1 MIITPL
7 SSACAAEIKELD
19 LSQELAQNA
28 IKQIEQAWHEHLVL
42 VIRNQNLSP
51 EMQMTFAGQF
61 GSLGE
66 RGRPTN
72 RRKEVDDYDGIIML
86 VTNKRNSEGNFI
98 GTIPEGE
105 LWFHSD
111 VSYQEIPHKATL
123 LHAIELPTTGGNTM
137 FANMYTAFKNIPEK
151 LKTLLNGRRALHAYD
166 FAMSERVNI
175 KEGLDNIQHC
185 WQPIFIQHPET
196 GRTALYV
203 SRLMTAAIEGLS
215 QSENDEVLSE
225 LFEISEDPNIIY
237 EHVWQQ
243 GDLLMTDNRCC
254 IHARHDFPHD
264 QVRLL
269 RRCTVKGDQSLV
281 AAA

>member
-7 SSACAAEIKELD
+7 SSACAAEFKGLD
-19 LSQELAQNA
+19 LSKKLARKTV
-28 IKQIEQAWHEHLVL
+28 KQIEQAWHQHLVV
-42 VIRNQNLSP
+42 VIRNQNLTP
-51 EMQMTFAGQF
+51 EMQMTFAGEF

-66 RGRPTN
+66 RGRPTK
-72 RRKEVDDYDGIIML
+72 RRREVDDYDGIIML

-111 VSYQEIPHKATL
+111 VSYQKIPHKATL

-137 FANMYTAFKNIPEK
+137 FANMYTAFENIPEH
-151 LKTLLNGRRALHAYD
+151 LKRLLTGRRALHAYD
-166 FAMSERVNI
+166 FAMSERVNT
-175 KEGLDNIQHC
+175 KGGLDNIQHY
-185 WQPIFIQHPET
+185 WQPIFIKHPDT

-215 QSENDEVLSE
+215 QSESDKALSE
-225 LFEISEDPNIIY
+225 LFAIAEDPAIIY
-237 EHVWQQ
+237 EHVWQK

-254 IHARHDFPHD
+254 IHARHDFPRD

-269 RRCTVKGDQSLV
+269 RRCTVKGDRSLN

>member
-19 LSQELAQNA
+19 LSQKLAQKA
-28 IKQIEQAWHEHLVL
+28 IRQIEQAWHEHLVV

-111 VSYQEIPHKATL
+111 VSYQAVSYTHLT
-123 LHAIELPTTGGNTM
+123 LPT
-137 FANMYTAFKNIPEK
+137 I
-151 LKTLLNGRRALHAYD
+151 LL
-166 FAMSERVNI
+166 V
-175 KEGLDNIQHC
+175 
-185 WQPIFIQHPET
+185 
-196 GRTALYV
+196 
-203 SRLMTAAIEGLS
+203 
-215 QSENDEVLSE
+215 
-225 LFEISEDPNIIY
+225 
-237 EHVWQQ
+237 
-243 GDLLMTDNRCC
+243 
-254 IHARHDFPHD
+254 
-264 QVRLL
+264 
-269 RRCTVKGDQSLV
+269 
-281 AAA
+281 

>member
-19 LSQELAQNA
+19 LSQKLTRKA
-28 IKQIEQAWHEHLVL
+28 IKQIEQAWHEHLVV
-42 VIRNQNLSP
+42 VIRDQNLSP
-51 EMQMTFAGQF
+51 EMQMTFAGKF

-72 RRKEVDDYDGIIML
+72 RRKEVDDYNGIIML
-86 VTNKRNSEGNFI
+86 VTNKRNLEGNFI

-137 FANMYTAFKNIPEK
+137 FANMYTAFENIPK
-151 LKTLLNGRRALHAYD
+151 NLKTLLNGRRALHAYD
-166 FAMSERVNI
+166 FAMSERVNL
-175 KEGLDNIQHC
+175 KGGLDSIQHF
-185 WQPIFIQHPET
+185 WQPIFIQHPDT
-196 GRTALYV
+196 RRTALYII
-203 SRLMTAAIEGLS
+203 RLMTAAIEGLS
-215 QSENDEVLSE
+215 QSESDEVLSE

-264 QVRLL
+264 QLRLL
-269 RRCTVKGDQSLV
+269 RRCTVKGDQSLI
-281 AAA
+281 APA